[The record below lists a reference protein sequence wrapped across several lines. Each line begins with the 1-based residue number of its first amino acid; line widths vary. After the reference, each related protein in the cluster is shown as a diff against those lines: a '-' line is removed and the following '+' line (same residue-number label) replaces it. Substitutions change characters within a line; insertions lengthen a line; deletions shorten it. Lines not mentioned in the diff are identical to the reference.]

1 MSRKINLIYTQ
12 KKKKTEK
19 LLGRVG
25 EKRES
30 ARKERGIVGEIKK
43 RFGEVL

>member
-1 MSRKINLIYTQ
+1 MSRKINLIYAQ

-25 EKRES
+25 EKES